1 MKPVLHSAALPEVHL
16 IMRYTTLILILALI
30 VGCGSKGP
38 LYLPEEEAA
47 AEQPSASQGANQETV
62 PEPLEEQ
69 EDDIEERL

>member
-1 MKPVLHSAALPEVHL
+1 
-16 IMRYTTLILILALI
+16 MRYTTLILILVLI

-47 AEQPSASQGANQETV
+47 AEQPPTSQGANQEPV